1 MCTVGEIAE
10 KLKETFPF
18 ETALSYDNVG
28 LLVGRR
34 DKRADKILVC
44 LDVTHAVVEEAKE
57 LGAAL
62 IVSHHP
68 VIFRE
73 IKRVTDES
81 YTGGLVLD
89 LAENGIAVISLHTN
103 YDRAEEGN
111 NYHLARALG
120 AKDFTVIDDGFA
132 VEFDLEREMPFEEF
146 RRMVKS
152 ALADSVIRAVGKGAV
167 RRVIT
172 SCGAG
177 ISEGLILRAKET
189 DACIVTADVKHNYAM
204 MAQDLGVRLVETT
217 HYASEWA
224 FTKNMAKYLA
234 ENFGDAEVI
243 LSRKNTHPYEA

>member
-1 MCTVGEIAE
+1 MCTVGEIATA
-10 KLKETFPF
+10 LNETFPF

-28 LLVGRR
+28 LLVGRTESEVN
-34 DKRADKILVC
+34 KILVC
-44 LDVTHAVVEEAKE
+44 LDVTHTVIDEAKE
-57 LGAAL
+57 AGAEL

-73 IKRVTDES
+73 LKRVTDDS
-81 YTGGLVLD
+81 YTGGMVLD
-89 LAENGIAVISLHTN
+89 LAENRIAAIALHTN

-120 AKDFTVIDDGFA
+120 AKEFTVIDEGFA
-132 VEFDLEREMPFEEF
+132 VEFDLEREMPFDEF
-146 RRMVKS
+146 RRVVKS
-152 ALADSVIRAVGKGAV
+152 ALADTVLRSVGSGAV

-177 ISEGLILRAKET
+177 ISESLILRARET
-189 DACIVTADVKHNYAM
+189 GACLVTADVKHNYAM
-204 MAQDLGVRLVETT
+204 MAQDLGVRLIETT

-234 ENFGDAEVI
+234 EKYPDLEVI
-243 LSRKNTHPYEA
+243 LSRKNIHPYEA